1 MRTAAWTTAVV
12 RLLIYYRLYYNIMMT
27 TTTTM
32 MIIMRSSRIEWVQRV
47 VPVKPLYS
55 GRDGGKTDVVEGD
68 LMKRVED
75 DEKETTTEIYYI
87 NTLYWWIMD
96 TIFFTGFFFIIFHSF
111 VHPPQSY
118 VTHGYFPPRDGLITE
133 FHFHNL
139 SSAK

>member
-1 MRTAAWTTAVV
+1 MRTAARTTTVV
-12 RLLIYYRLYYNIMMT
+12 RLLIHRRLYYNIMMTT

-47 VPVKPLYS
+47 VPVKSLY
-55 GRDGGKTDVVEGD
+55 GGQGGGKTDVVEGD

-87 NTLYWWIMD
+87 NTLYRWIMD

-111 VHPPQSY
+111 VPPQFH
-118 VTHGYFPPRDGLITE
+118 VTHGYFPPWDRLIVA
-133 FHFHNL
+133 FRFHNL